1 MDRSTP
7 ESPRKSHRTDVRSV
21 FRKRRLTALAALIV
35 LVIGLVL
42 IKAVQSTG
50 APSAAIVVIP

>member
-7 ESPRKSHRTDVRSV
+7 ESPRESQRTDVRSV

-35 LVIGLVL
+35 LVIGLGLV
-42 IKAVQSTG
+42 KAVRSIG